1 MVTQSFWKGKR
12 VFLTGHTGFK
22 GSWLTLWLKEMGAHV
37 TGFSLAPPT
46 SPSLFQLAD
55 VSAGITHIEGDIRD
69 LPLLKSRM
77 KTAEPEIV
85 FHLAAQPLVR
95 HSYKDPVETY
105 STNLMGTV
113 NFLEALRACPE
124 SKAAVVVTSD
134 KCYENKEW
142 PWGYRENEPMGGF
155 DPYSCSKGCA
165 ELITSSYRKSFFSD
179 KNSTH
184 IATARA
190 GNVIGG
196 GDYAEDRLIPDLVR
210 STFER
215 NPLEIR
221 NPNAVRPWQHVLE
234 PLSGYLMLAESL
246 FKEGGQKFAE
256 GWNFGPNDQDCTSVK
271 YVVET
276 FQEILNKS
284 SSVTFG
290 SSLSFHEAELL
301 KLDISK
307 ARYQLGWNPSLN
319 LNDALNWTAKWYL
332 ETQNNHRN
340 SRAFTLDQI
349 QRFIK
354 VTKEN

>member
-1 MVTQSFWKGKR
+1 
-12 VFLTGHTGFK
+12 
-22 GSWLTLWLKEMGAHV
+22 MGAHV

-46 SPSLFQLAD
+46 NPSLFQLAD

-69 LPLLKSRM
+69 LPLLKSKM
-77 KTAEPEIV
+77 NTAEPEVV

-95 HSYKDPVETY
+95 HSYRDPVETY

-124 SKAAVVVTSD
+124 AKAAVVVTSD

-142 PWGYRENEPMGGF
+142 HWGYRENEPMGGY

-179 KNSTH
+179 KNSTL

-196 GDYAEDRLIPDLVR
+196 GDFAEDRLIPDLVR

-221 NPNAVRPWQHVLE
+221 NPSAVRPWQHVLE
-234 PLSGYLMLAESL
+234 PLSGYLLLAEAL
-246 FKEGGQKFAE
+246 FKDGGQKFAE
-256 GWNFGPNDQDCTSVK
+256 GWNFGPSDQDCTSVK
-271 YVVET
+271 YVVEN
-276 FQEILNKS
+276 FLQILNKS
-284 SSVTFG
+284 SFVKFG
-290 SSLSFHEAELL
+290 SSPSLHEAGLL

-319 LNDALNWTAKWYL
+319 LHDALNWTAQWY
-332 ETQNNHRN
+332 TKNQNNHRD

-349 QRFIK
+349 HRFTK